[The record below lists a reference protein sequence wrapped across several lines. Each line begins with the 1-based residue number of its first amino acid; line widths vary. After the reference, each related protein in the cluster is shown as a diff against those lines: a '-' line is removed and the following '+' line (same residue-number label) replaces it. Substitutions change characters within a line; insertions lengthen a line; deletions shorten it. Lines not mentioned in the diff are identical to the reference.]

1 MSTPP
6 QHQARIPG
14 YNLGMPAE
22 PDVQASLERVFGAE
36 QGAQRWTEAC
46 RSAGVFVGRIR
57 GEDQLERAI
66 QALGAQG
73 GASASVARSIEI
85 RMRTYA
91 RLAARAATARPGGQ
105 R

>member
-1 MSTPP
+1 MNAPVP
-6 QHQARIPG
+6 DRPRIPG
-14 YNLGMPAE
+14 YNLETPGE

-36 QGAQRWTEAC
+36 QGAARWKEAC
-46 RSAGVFVGRIR
+46 RSAGLFVGRIR
-57 GEDQLERAI
+57 GDDELEQAVR
-66 QALGAQG
+66 ALGAQG

-91 RLAARAATARPGGQ
+91 RLAARAATSKPGGH